1 MEQIDVCYAPVLN
14 MSESMEHPHNV
25 HRGTFIDVGGVKQ
38 PGPAPRFERTPSDTP
53 QVGAYAGEHSK
64 RRISGLGLRCQRHR
78 RATGLWGG
86 KTEVINQHVHFIEL
100 AYIKLAY

>member
-14 MSESMEHPHNV
+14 MRESMEHPHNV

-38 PGPAPRFERTPSDTP
+38 PGPAPRFERTPSNTP

-64 RRISGLGLRCQRHR
+64 NALADWGFAVSDIDALLASGAAKQR
-78 RATGLWGG
+78 
-86 KTEVINQHVHFIEL
+86 
-100 AYIKLAY
+100 